1 MSDWVDDHLRQK
13 ELEEQ
18 LEFCRNKNKE
28 LRDHIKYMCEF
39 QDHYHE
45 MFAER
50 LNVCEFKSQRYKDMH
65 SYEQYAELQ
74 KMWNALKYLLDD
86 CK

>member
-18 LEFCRNKNKE
+18 LEFCRIKNKK
-28 LRDHIKYMCEF
+28 LQDHIKYMCEF
-39 QDHYHE
+39 QDRYSE
-45 MFAER
+45 MFTER
-50 LNVCEFKSQRYKDMH
+50 MNVCEFKAQRYKDEK
-65 SYEQYAELQ
+65 SYEMYSELQ